1 MLALASPLVTWS
13 SKWSRFLISQLPDG
27 HIPLAWPQDSLA
39 LGGVPVLMTPPYL
52 LAWILNN
59 QVSHLDGLEMSSST
73 RAAGPY
79 VLMCKALT
87 SHMASRNHHKF
98 RAFKQYPFFLL
109 YLWIRSPGRA
119 QLGPTLRVFVRWKSR
134 CQWGLCLNRGS
145 PEERATPGSPS
156 TLAESISLQK

>member
-98 RAFKQYPFFLL
+98 RAFKQYPFFPIVSLDQESRQSSAGS
-109 YLWIRSPGRA
+109 YTQG
-119 QLGPTLRVFVRWKSR
+119 LRQVEIQVPVGAVSQQR
-134 CQWGLCLNRGS
+134 L
-145 PEERATPGSPS
+145 T
-156 TLAESISLQK
+156 